1 MTEKTKADLL
11 VDKFNDEMSKYQM
24 ELCQKGAEYVYEHAY
39 EIVIKNELIY
49 APYELSDDQIDFII
63 QKGYTLHDFY
73 EAWMDN
79 DGCELCSE
87 TTACVED
94 FIEGEMLD
102 AEGEED

>member
-1 MTEKTKADLL
+1 MTDKTKTDLL
-11 VDKFNDEMSKYQM
+11 VDKFNDEMEKYKQ

-39 EIVIKNELIY
+39 EIAIKNELIY
-49 APYELSDDQIDFII
+49 APYELSDFII

-79 DGCELCSE
+79 DGCELCSQ
-87 TTACVED
+87 TTECVED

-102 AEGEED
+102 TEGEDD